1 MADGSTGSGASQ
13 RSAAGVAEEVQH
25 LYRAVRGADLLLVPR
40 PVDRLLREHAGVLE
54 AGGADDK
61 GELILPLAAA
71 DLPLFRQ
78 TAAVLPLAAALIGAV
93 VDGICLCP
101 QGALLGGLPH
111 HLRVGAD
118 EQSFSPA
125 FQPVA
130 VGGIQQLVVFPS
142 ICRAHSVLLPFTA
155 SNSYIIS
162 QNRLC

>member
-1 MADGSTGSGASQ
+1 MADGSTGSGTGQ
-13 RSAAGVAEEVQH
+13 RSAAGVAKQVQH
-25 LYRAVRGADLLLVPR
+25 LHRAVCGADLLLVPR
-40 PVDRLLREHAGVLE
+40 PVDRLFREHAGVLE

-130 VGGIQQLVVFPS
+130 VGGIQQLIVFPS

-155 SNSYIIS
+155 SKSYI
-162 QNRLC
+162 